1 MALLTKR
8 LPEWKVKKIKEF
20 ADKIKK
26 AKTVGLVDM
35 RGMPASQLHQL
46 RAKLRDKIEMYVVKK
61 TIIKFAIESIKN
73 EKHNISEIGSKISDM
88 PALIFS
94 DIDPFRIS
102 KLFMENRAPA
112 FAKPGQ
118 IAPEDIIVQE
128 GPTPFAPGP
137 MIAELGALGIKV
149 KVDAGKLVVQQK
161 TTVAKKGEPIKP
173 QVADLLVKLN
183 IQPMEVKLNLDAAWA
198 DGKVF
203 GLDVLN
209 FNADEILSNMKTAA
223 SNTFMLSIGLPY
235 PTKEN
240 IALLVSKAFNHAK
253 GLALERGIITKENI
267 GELLAKVNAQAKE
280 LELSVESH
288 K

>member
-8 LPEWKVKKIKEF
+8 LPEWKVNNIKEF
-20 ADKIKK
+20 AEKIRK

-46 RAKLRDKIEMYVVKK
+46 RAKLRGKVEMYVVKK
-61 TIIKFAIESIKN
+61 TIIKFAIENVKN
-73 EKHNISEIGSKISDM
+73 EKHNIHELESKISDM

-102 KLFMENRAPA
+102 KLFMENKAPA

-118 IAPEDIIVQE
+118 IAPEDIVIQE
-128 GPTPFAPGP
+128 GPTPFTPGP
-137 MIAELGALGIKV
+137 MIAELGAIGIKV

-161 TTVAKKGEPIKP
+161 TTIAKKGEPIKP

-183 IQPMEVKLNLDAAWA
+183 IQLMEVKLNLDAAWE

-203 GLDVLN
+203 GKDVLS
-209 FNADEILSNMKTAA
+209 FNSEELVANLKTAA

-240 IALLVSKAFNHAK
+240 ITILVSKAYNNAR
-253 GLALERGIITKENI
+253 GLALDRGIVTKENI
-267 GELLAKVNAQAKE
+267 GELLAKATAQANALDNIIPK
-280 LELSVESH
+280 
-288 K
+288 